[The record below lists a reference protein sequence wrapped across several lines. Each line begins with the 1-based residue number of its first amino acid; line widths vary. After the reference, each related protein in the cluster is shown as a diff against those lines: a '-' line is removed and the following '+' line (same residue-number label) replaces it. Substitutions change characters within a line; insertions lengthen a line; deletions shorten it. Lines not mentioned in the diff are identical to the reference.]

1 MGSWTLQTAPTVEPI
16 TLAEVQSHL
25 DIEGSPGPTV
35 TGADWTVATKK
46 LTETGA
52 FTTYTWALGDQIYIT
67 SGTGVTTGWY
77 EVAGK
82 TDNDNI
88 TLTTALAAGDLANS
102 DIVSGEAAQDTYLNT
117 LITAAREHVEEHL
130 WRALITQTWDLYLTS
145 FKNPIRIPRPP
156 LQSVTHVKYYD
167 TASVQQTLSTDV
179 YELDTASEPG
189 FVRLKYGQSWPT
201 CRGHDDDIVI
211 RFVAGYGDA
220 GSDVPRAIRHAV
232 QLWAAQL
239 FDHQTPVVVGTITA
253 RVPDSVNA
261 LLAPH
266 RCNDFLADFG

>member
-1 MGSWTLQTAPTVEPI
+1 MGGWTLQTAPSVEPI
-16 TLAEVQSHL
+16 TLAELKTHL
-25 DIEGSPGPTV
+25 GIEGSPGPTV
-35 TGADWTVATKK
+35 TGANWTVATKK

-52 FTTYTWALGDQIYIT
+52 FTTYTWASGDQIYIE

-77 EVAGK
+77 QVAGK
-82 TDNDNI
+82 TDNNNI
-88 TLTTALAAGDLANS
+88 TLTIALAAGDLSNS

-117 LITAAREHVEEHL
+117 LITAARQHVEEHL
-130 WRALITQTWDLYLTS
+130 WRALITQTWDIYLTS
-145 FKNPIRIPRPP
+145 FRSPIRIPRPP

-167 TASVQQTLSTDV
+167 TSSVQQTLADTV

-211 RFVAGYGDA
+211 RFVAGYGAA
-220 GSDVPRAIRHAV
+220 GSAVPRAIRHGI

-239 FDHQTPVVVGTITA
+239 FEQRVSVVTGTIAT
-253 RVPDSVNA
+253 RIPDSVHA
-261 LLAPH
+261 LLTPY
-266 RCNDFLADFG
+266 RCNDFIADFG